1 MINNAIN
8 LKIIK
13 IKPIYAK
20 LYFFIIKTVFYGFV
34 LGSGKIFANLSKDPL
49 GTTILPA
56 WAF

>member
-20 LYFFIIKTVFYGFV
+20 AYFFIIKTIFQGIF
-34 LGSGKIFANLSKDPL
+34 LGSGKIFANLSNEPL